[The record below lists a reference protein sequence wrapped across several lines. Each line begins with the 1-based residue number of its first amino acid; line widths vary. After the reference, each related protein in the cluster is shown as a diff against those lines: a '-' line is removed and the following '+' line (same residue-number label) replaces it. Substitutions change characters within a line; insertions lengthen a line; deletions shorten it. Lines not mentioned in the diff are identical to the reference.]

1 MSRPACPRAWEA
13 EAVADGRLAGADRS
27 SFERHAATCEA
38 CAHEVE
44 AMASLSRVMGE
55 LVAPDMTA
63 LELRRMRV
71 KLLQQ
76 AHARR
81 THRQPRAR
89 TVWVLA
95 GIAAVAGAAIIAGA
109 AATRPLGSSRPTPS
123 RVVASTAG
131 PAFDFVNVEGAT
143 VTSRTEGGIT
153 RATLADGVAAFHV
166 EHVGPS
172 LRFLLALPDG
182 EIEVRGTRFVVKVAG
197 ARTRS
202 VEVADGVVVL
212 RLRGDFERK
221 LAAGERWTAP
231 APAEAP
237 AAKTRE
243 LESPLPGPVKTIAHA
258 LALPPAPASPAPP
271 PRADLEGSSS
281 SATSSD
287 AVRRNAQ
294 LAASERF
301 GSAIAAFQAARYAQ
315 ADGLLESFALE
326 FPSDARVEDAS
337 FLRAVAHSRMG
348 DASGAASL
356 ASAYLQSFPRGLR
369 RREAEE
375 LARANTVVHAP

>member
-1 MSRPACPRAWEA
+1 MSRPTCPRAWEA
-13 EAVADGRLAGADRS
+13 EAVADSRLAGADRS

-44 AMASLSRVMGE
+44 AMASLSRAMGE
-55 LVAPDMTA
+55 LVAPDVTA

-71 KLLQQ
+71 NLLQR

-81 THRQPRAR
+81 TRRQPRTR

-95 GIAAVAGAAIIAGA
+95 GIAAVASAAIIAGG
-109 AATRPLGSSRPTPS
+109 AATRPLGSSRATPS

-197 ARTRS
+197 ARTQS
-202 VEVADGVVVL
+202 VDVAEGVVVL
-212 RLRGDFERK
+212 RLRGDPERQ
-221 LAAGERWTAP
+221 LVAGEHWTAP
-231 APAEAP
+231 AHDAAP

-243 LESPLPGPVKTIAHA
+243 LEALLPEPVQTIAHA
-258 LALPPAPASPAPP
+258 LALPPATASPAPP
-271 PRADLEGSSS
+271 PRSDLEGSSS
-281 SATSSD
+281 SAASSD
-287 AVRRNAQ
+287 AVRPDAQ
-294 LAASERF
+294 VAASERF
-301 GSAIAAFQAARYAQ
+301 ASAIAAFQAASYAR

-337 FLRAVAHSRMG
+337 FLRAVTHSRMG

-356 ASAYLQSFPRGLR
+356 ASAYLQSFPQGLR

-375 LARANTVVHAP
+375 LAHANTVVHAP